1 MIYFYFISKITFMQQ
16 YKKEILKLLG
26 ERIKKL
32 RSEKSGSLNSFAFNK
47 GLITSATLSRV
58 ENGLVD
64 VKFTTLLKIAQSL
77 EISLS
82 DLFKDLKFNKHE
94 DE

>member
-1 MIYFYFISKITFMQQ
+1 MQQ
-16 YKKEILKLLG
+16 YKKEILKSLG

-32 RSEKSGSLNSFAFNK
+32 RSKKSSSLNSFAFNK
-47 GLITSATLSRV
+47 GSITSATLSRV

-64 VKFTTLLKIAQSL
+64 VKFTTLLKVAQSL

-94 DE
+94 DEQ